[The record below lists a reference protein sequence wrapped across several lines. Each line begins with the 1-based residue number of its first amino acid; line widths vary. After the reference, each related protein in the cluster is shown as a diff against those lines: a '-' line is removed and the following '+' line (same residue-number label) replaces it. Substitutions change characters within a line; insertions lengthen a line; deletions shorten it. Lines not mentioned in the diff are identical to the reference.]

1 MRKSNVCTIIK
12 VQNNKFILFKR
23 EDYADMQELESLLKK
38 LDTKAD
44 QNILRQIAAIV
55 YRYLEKRE
63 RL

>member
-1 MRKSNVCTIIK
+1 
-12 VQNNKFILFKR
+12 
-23 EDYADMQELESLLKK
+23 MQELESLLKK

-44 QNILRQIAAIV
+44 QDILRQIAAIV